1 MTFPIPMNC
10 ELLDLR
16 ALVAVADGRSF
27 MRAAQQLNL
36 SQPALS
42 RRIQKLEQAVGTV
55 LVERTT
61 RTVRLTAAGAQV
73 VPLIRRMLQEIDGS
87 LVGLMAQGERAAGR
101 ITLAS
106 IPSATVQ
113 FLPEVLQRFSLDYR
127 NTRVRILDLSA
138 GECAEAVRTGEAEFG
153 LSLPVGSDSDLV
165 YSPLYDDPYGLV
177 CRKDDPLGA
186 KADVGWADLVE
197 RRLVTVH
204 SRQRQPHHVG
214 GRAGRAGHQSELV
227 LRSDPPDIGT
237 GAGGCRAW
245 AIGAAKA
252 GLCGAGGGQ
261 SGVAT
266 IERPGYFPQH
276 RPAAAAWR
284 SIVARL
290 RAAGQPAFAGMDAG

>member
-16 ALVAVADGRSF
+16 ALVAVADGRNF

-113 FLPEVLQRFSLDYR
+113 FLPEVLQRFRSIIA
-127 NTRVRILDLSA
+127 TRGCASSTFPPGNAPRRCVPARPNSACRCRSDQILIWSIRRSMTIPMGWCAARMIRLAPRPMSA
-138 GECAEAVRTGEAEFG
+138 GPIWW
-153 LSLPVGSDSDLV
+153 S
-165 YSPLYDDPYGLV
+165 
-177 CRKDDPLGA
+177 
-186 KADVGWADLVE
+186 VGW
-197 RRLVTVH
+197 
-204 SRQRQPHHVG
+204 
-214 GRAGRAGHQSELV
+214 
-227 LRSDPPDIGT
+227 
-237 GAGGCRAW
+237 
-245 AIGAAKA
+245 
-252 GLCGAGGGQ
+252 
-261 SGVAT
+261 
-266 IERPGYFPQH
+266 
-276 RPAAAAWR
+276 
-284 SIVARL
+284 
-290 RAAGQPAFAGMDAG
+290 